1 MTTTTDTTD
10 ATELL
15 ETLGLD
21 PAVYGNLTVKNLRN
35 GETCIDCSAF
45 SPRVDGTVHEDGWVC
60 SDCTGDRKRYPQR
73 HALNKAERVCD
84 FLLTALEVALSEV
97 ESAAGNGRDHEC
109 LEEPCGYCDNVRMIK
124 KAINKAGGA
133 K

>member
-1 MTTTTDTTD
+1 MKKTTDITGITG
-10 ATELL
+10 AAELL

-21 PAVYGNLTVKNLRN
+21 PSVYGNLTVKNLRN
-35 GETCIDCSAF
+35 GETCIDCGAF

-73 HALNKAERVCD
+73 HAI
-84 FLLTALEVALSEV
+84 
-97 ESAAGNGRDHEC
+97 
-109 LEEPCGYCDNVRMIK
+109 NVKRR
-124 KAINKAGGA
+124 KAGGG